1 MVSKEGELLE
11 EDYIKITP
19 EMWRHCVSPGANSLD
34 FLILLIEK
42 SYTNYLNKQKNNLQ
56 FVTKSIVNPPFVV
69 AVTGSVAS
77 GKSTLS
83 KKLKL
88 ALQEKYGND
97 NVDLVSM
104 DGFIMSNAELDDKG
118 LMSQKGFPSSFK
130 WDAIVNFLTEI
141 KRRRPKV
148 PYRLYS
154 QTISDLVP
162 DKIAYVKQPDIL
174 LVEGINLLQTYG
186 KQKVLTDFIDF
197 SIYLDAD
204 ESLLES
210 WFMDRFHQLLVV
222 NANSPDNFF
231 YRWVKMP
238 TTEADRLAHQ
248 VCRDVN
254 LKNLHEY
261 ILPSKERADL
271 IVKKC
276 RDHIMTDFYI
286 KKY

>member
-1 MVSKEGELLE
+1 MVSKEAELLE

-19 EMWRHCVSPGANSLD
+19 EMWRHCVSPGADSLD

-130 WDAIVNFLTEI
+130 RDTIVNFLTEI

-148 PYRLYS
+148 PFRLHS
-154 QTISDLVP
+154 HPISVLVQ

-248 VCRDVN
+248 VWRDVN

>member
-1 MVSKEGELLE
+1 ME

-69 AVTGSVAS
+69 AVTGSVAL

-141 KRRRPKV
+141 KRRHPKV

-248 VCRDVN
+248 VWRDVN

>member
-19 EMWRHCVSPGANSLD
+19 EMWRHCVSPGADSLD

-154 QTISDLVP
+154 HTISDLVP

-248 VCRDVN
+248 VWRDVN

>member
-19 EMWRHCVSPGANSLD
+19 EMWRHCVSPRANSLD

-141 KRRRPKV
+141 KRRHPKV

-248 VCRDVN
+248 VWRDVN

>member
-19 EMWRHCVSPGANSLD
+19 EMWRHCVAPGANSLD

-141 KRRRPKV
+141 KRMRPKV

-248 VCRDVN
+248 VWRDVN

>member
-1 MVSKEGELLE
+1 ME

-19 EMWRHCVSPGANSLD
+19 EMWRPCVSPGANSLD

-83 KKLKL
+83 
-88 ALQEKYGND
+88 KYGND

-204 ESLLES
+204 
-210 WFMDRFHQLLVV
+210 
-222 NANSPDNFF
+222 
-231 YRWVKMP
+231 
-238 TTEADRLAHQ
+238 
-248 VCRDVN
+248 
-254 LKNLHEY
+254 
-261 ILPSKERADL
+261 
-271 IVKKC
+271 
-276 RDHIMTDFYI
+276 
-286 KKY
+286 

>member
-1 MVSKEGELLE
+1 
-11 EDYIKITP
+11 
-19 EMWRHCVSPGANSLD
+19 MWRPCVSPGANSLD

-162 DKIAYVKQPDIL
+162 DKIAYVKRPDIL

-186 KQKVLTDFIDF
+186 NQKVLTDFIDF

-248 VCRDVN
+248 VWRDVN

>member
-1 MVSKEGELLE
+1 
-11 EDYIKITP
+11 
-19 EMWRHCVSPGANSLD
+19 MWRHCVSPGANSLD

-130 WDAIVNFLTEI
+130 WDAIINFLTEV
-141 KRRRPKV
+141 KRRRPQV

-162 DKIAYVKQPDIL
+162 DKIAYVKQ
-174 LVEGINLLQTYG
+174 
-186 KQKVLTDFIDF
+186 
-197 SIYLDAD
+197 LDRK
-204 ESLLES
+204 S
-210 WFMDRFHQLLVV
+210 VV
-222 NANSPDNFF
+222 
-231 YRWVKMP
+231 
-238 TTEADRLAHQ
+238 
-248 VCRDVN
+248 
-254 LKNLHEY
+254 
-261 ILPSKERADL
+261 
-271 IVKKC
+271 
-276 RDHIMTDFYI
+276 
-286 KKY
+286 

>member
-1 MVSKEGELLE
+1 ME

-141 KRRRPKV
+141 KRRHPKV

-248 VCRDVN
+248 VWRDVN